1 MTNDITGVALRR
13 RVRDSFW
20 TTASFLVAAGV
31 VLLLVF
37 GTSTNPPERPGTALV
52 QR

>member
-1 MTNDITGVALRR
+1 MTNDITGAALRR

-20 TTASFLVAAGV
+20 STASLLVAAGV

-37 GTSTNPPERPGTALV
+37 GTSTAPPERQGAAFV
-52 QR
+52 QP